1 MSRDDATLL
10 DMLKAAR
17 LVVAFKGNLTEKAFL
32 RDVKTQSAILHQL
45 LVIGEAVKRLSE
57 EFRARHAEVPWV
69 RIAGMRDKLIH
80 AYDAVDLDEVWKT
93 VTKERH
99 RAPDFFPGTSSPT
112 RENKVGTRLSKPT
125 FIVTNNNFC

>member
-10 DMLKAAR
+10 DILKAAR
-17 LVVAFKGNLTEKAFL
+17 LVTEFKGKLAKQAFH
-32 RDVKTQSAILHQL
+32 RDIKTQSAILHQL

-57 EFRARHAEVPWV
+57 DFRAQHPEIPWL

-93 VTKERH
+93 VTKDI
-99 RAPDFFPGTSSPT
+99 APLISFLEPLVPK
-112 RENKVGTRLSKPT
+112 EKIK
-125 FIVTNNNFC
+125 